1 MRCEN
6 IPCQYC
12 GICNNEVEF
21 VEDGEDSYYVVTL
34 NDGFELKFF
43 SGLNASKD
51 ELIERAR
58 YIRDNNIC

>member
-34 NDGFELKFF
+34 NE
-43 SGLNASKD
+43 GLSLNF
-51 ELIERAR
+51 LVV
-58 YIRDNNIC
+58 